1 MVLSRIGFWVV
12 PICLATNANAVD
24 PDGDIWAEAPG
35 TPVRLV
41 RIQNRKVVEEFTERD
56 IPAAY
61 GLLADPKDG
70 IWLSLMNGGLARYR
84 QRRLEIVLQRSAPT
98 WAVSTTLWLISMG
111 QFGAPLNMRW
121 WVVRD
126 DGKGIDQETLDFG
139 KAAHFGLAGMRERSH
154 RNWRQ
159 TDAPS
164 TQGKGTEVNLIV
176 PGKMIF
182 RRRKKI
188 GGS

>member
-12 PICLATNANAVD
+12 WICLATNANAVD
-24 PDGDIWAEAPG
+24 PDGDIWAEARG

-41 RIQNRKVVEEFTERD
+41 RIQNRKVVEEFTEPD

-84 QRRLEIVLQRSAPT
+84 QRRLEIVLQPQR
-98 WAVSTTLWLISMG
+98 AVSTTLWLISMG

-121 WVVRD
+121 WGVRD

-139 KAAHFGLAGMRERSH
+139 KAAHFGLAGMRERWQ
-154 RNWRQ
+154 R
-159 TDAPS
+159 
-164 TQGKGTEVNLIV
+164 
-176 PGKMIF
+176 
-182 RRRKKI
+182 I
-188 GGS
+188 GGKLTLPAPKAKVPRST